1 MTERSAYSIP
11 LGADLYGDLLEPEA
25 RPEKGIKAFL
35 PGLAM
40 AGVAALAAAWLSEH
54 YGAPLMLMGL
64 LLGLSFNFTNQDERL
79 HPGLG
84 FASKTLLRLGIVLLG
99 FRITIWQ
106 MAELG
111 WAGFG
116 AIALILGLVLGS
128 GVVSARRFRLDSAFG
143 VLAGGAVAICGASA
157 ALALAGVLGEKR
169 VSQAQLTIVLV
180 AIAAASAIAMPLYP
194 LIGTALGYSDQQIGF
209 LSGAAIHDV
218 AQALGAGYSHS
229 EAAGATATIVKLTRV
244 ALLAPTLTL
253 VALAFPT
260 DETDKGKGVPIPWFV
275 VAFLGVALL
284 NSFAP
289 LPKAFTAGAGQA
301 ATGLLVLAVTATGIR
316 SPMQMM
322 MTMGWRSAVPVIVS
336 SVVALL
342 LALTAAKSLF

>member
-1 MTERSAYSIP
+1 MTERSAHNLP

-25 RPEKGIKAFL
+25 RPDTGLKAFL

-64 LLGLSFNFTNQDERL
+64 LLGLSFNFTNQDARL

-116 AIALILGLVLGS
+116 AIALILALVLGA
-128 GVVSARRFRLDSAFG
+128 GVVSARRFRLERAFG

-169 VSQAQLTIVLV
+169 VSQAQLTVVLV
-180 AIAAASAIAMPLYP
+180 AIAAASAVAMPVYP
-194 LIGTALGYSDQQIGF
+194 LIGTALGFSDQQIGF

-253 VALAFPT
+253 VAIAFPT
-260 DETDKGKGVPIPWFV
+260 VESGKRRGVPIPWFV
-275 VAFLGVALL
+275 LAFLAIAVV
-284 NSFAP
+284 NSLVP
-289 LPKAFTAGAGQA
+289 LPKFVTLGVGQA
-301 ATGLLVLAVTATGIR
+301 ATALLVLAVTATGIR

-336 SVVALL
+336 SLVALL
-342 LALTAAKSLF
+342 LALAAARLLF